1 MNPYPPASEAVDNHL
16 SKAIDSLELTTR
28 DGFRDV
34 KTQLSGMATKDAVEA
49 QVARLDMRVDH
60 VTERLDAGLGSLSKE
75 MTAGFARLEA
85 RDSQRDADFRD
96 REDERDKKYSRRVG
110 WTISVVAIGVSIV
123 TYVLNNYV

>member
-1 MNPYPPASEAVDNHL
+1 
-16 SKAIDSLELTTR
+16 
-28 DGFRDV
+28 
-34 KTQLSGMATKDAVEA
+34 
-49 QVARLDMRVDH
+49 
-60 VTERLDAGLGSLSKE
+60 